1 MNLFFWELLPRSRPS
16 QPSYTPSSITSHA
29 ALTISFHLTR
39 LGKGHDLTL
48 LKSAHYQRAKRGQI
62 WKGVQI
68 YVTNECTFDIWA
80 EPRWRH
86 LTRKRT
92 QSMNSLCYGTNNL
105 IFVLFSFVFWG
116 YNCRHCNCNL
126 SHFLSSKLEAKLQ
139 ENLLLFLQMI
149 ERIDLGRSMCFFGC
163 WTSCITEK
171 KLRSHPELNA
181 FSVCTFSNM
190 ESGLLK

>member
-62 WKGVQI
+62 CKGVQI

-92 QSMNSLCYGTNNL
+92 QSMNSLCYGTNIL
-105 IFVLFSFVFWG
+105 YLF
-116 YNCRHCNCNL
+116 Y
-126 SHFLSSKLEAKLQ
+126 FLSYFEA
-139 ENLLLFLQMI
+139 
-149 ERIDLGRSMCFFGC
+149 RIVVIAIVILVIFWALSWKQSCRKICFFFYR
-163 WTSCITEK
+163 WLSE
-171 KLRSHPELNA
+171 
-181 FSVCTFSNM
+181 
-190 ESGLLK
+190 